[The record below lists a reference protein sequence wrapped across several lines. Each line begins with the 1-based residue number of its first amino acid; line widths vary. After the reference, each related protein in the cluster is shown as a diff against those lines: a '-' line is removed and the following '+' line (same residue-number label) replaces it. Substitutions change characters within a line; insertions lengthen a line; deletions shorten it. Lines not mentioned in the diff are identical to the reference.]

1 MLVVPALPVSQC
13 IFSALIIAN
22 PNHFIHSREKNLS
35 VTNLASA
42 ASSTASIPISCSAVF
57 TVSSLETWMI
67 ASTLVIV
74 RGVGRY
80 SRIPLLF
87 LSQAS
92 EESRQFKFIEDIRTI
107 YSL

>member
-1 MLVVPALPVSQC
+1 
-13 IFSALIIAN
+13 
-22 PNHFIHSREKNLS
+22 
-35 VTNLASA
+35 
-42 ASSTASIPISCSAVF
+42 
-57 TVSSLETWMI
+57 MI